1 MSETISIA
9 KFKELN
15 KAGRVGKSAKG
26 SKAKEEMWEV
36 IQRLTPFATGS
47 CKKEFKFSDRK
58 FKFDFAIIIN
68 AEIFCAVEYE
78 GLGFKGGKEGLDGKI
93 DKSGHTTATG
103 YTSNCTKY
111 NLATVLGWKLLRYTA
126 LNYKDLERDLKLLLN
141 K

>member
-68 AEIFCAVEYE
+68 AEIFCAIEYE
-78 GLGFKGGKEGLDGKI
+78 GLGLRTDKSGGV

>member
-26 SKAKEEMWEV
+26 SKAKEEMWSILCWCGEYV
-36 IQRLTPFATGS
+36 VQ
-47 CKKEFKFSDRK
+47 EHKFSEERK
-58 FKFDFAIIIN
+58 FKFDFALPKEKIAI
-68 AEIFCAVEYE
+68 EYE
-78 GLGFKGGKEGLDGKI
+78 GLGLRTDKSGGV
-93 DKSGHTTATG
+93 DKSGHTSPTG
-103 YTSNCTKY
+103 YTSNCEKY